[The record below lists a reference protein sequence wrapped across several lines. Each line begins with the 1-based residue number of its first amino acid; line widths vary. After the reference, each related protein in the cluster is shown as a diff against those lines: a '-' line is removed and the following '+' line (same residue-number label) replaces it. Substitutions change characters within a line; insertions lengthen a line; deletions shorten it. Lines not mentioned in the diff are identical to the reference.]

1 MIWNF
6 IMKMK
11 QKLHIIKL
19 RGKYSSRYK
28 TKISLKRKLFPTLIK
43 CSLNF
48 RCYYIALSFMA
59 AQKWAESMALFQRV
73 VVYANKAK
81 NDKLL
86 EGKIVQ

>member
-1 MIWNF
+1 M
-6 IMKMK
+6 
-11 QKLHIIKL
+11 
-19 RGKYSSRYK
+19 YSGFRYYM
-28 TKISLKRKLFPTLIK
+28 TYYTFSI
-43 CSLNF
+43 C

-86 EGKIVQ
+86 EGKWSFDLSI

>member
-1 MIWNF
+1 MLATPKFGTIRLTTRF
-6 IMKMK
+6 
-11 QKLHIIKL
+11 
-19 RGKYSSRYK
+19 YS
-28 TKISLKRKLFPTLIK
+28 
-43 CSLNF
+43 

-86 EGKIVQ
+86 EGKWPFNSLLE